1 MSLEILR
8 RLNMSPPLVRQPLI
22 AIVGATGTGKS
33 QVRQLRLRLTSM
45 KLINALYIQLAVA
58 LAEGFNGEVIN
69 GDALQM
75 YEGLPITT
83 NKISLEDRK
92 GIPHHLL
99 GCVKLDEEPWTVQQF
114 RNRATGIIE
123 EIRSRNK
130 LPILV
135 GGTHY
140 YTQSLLF
147 KDAVLTEVEIEHV
160 DHEQQERQW
169 PILNASTEDM
179 LEELRRV
186 DPIMAQRWHPRERR
200 KIRRSLEIWLTKG
213 RKASEIYDQQRQM
226 ATSFRS
232 EYDQPNGNPT
242 DTTNGVE
249 QRSDMQSQSALHY
262 DTLIFWTHAKS
273 GFLNPRLEKRVDAM
287 VLDGLLSEVE
297 SMYNFLLDR
306 EQQGISVDQARG
318 IWVAIGF
325 KENLPYLMHGYDLG
339 NDLERL
345 KKEGIERTK
354 IATRQYAKRQVRWI
368 KLRLQRAIAT
378 ANASHRFFLLDIA
391 DLTRWSQDVDERA
404 RDITEAFLRGSALP
418 KPESLSDAAKEYL
431 VVTEGEPMAATYCE
445 ACDKTLMS
453 EGEWISHLKSN
464 GHKSAVRPRVDW
476 RALYPRD
483 NHK

>member
-1 MSLEILR
+1 MLEVLR
-8 RLNMSPPLVRQPLI
+8 RLDMSPALFRNPLV

-33 QVRQLRLRLTSM
+33 QVRHLRLRLTIL
-45 KLINALYIQLAVA
+45 KLIIALYIQLAVA
-58 LAEGFNGEVIN
+58 LAERFNGEVIN

-83 NKISLEDRK
+83 NKISLEERK

-99 GCVKLDEEPWTVQQF
+99 GCIKLDEEPWTVQQF
-114 RNRATGIIE
+114 RNRATSIIE
-123 EIRSRNK
+123 EIRCRNR

-147 KDAVLTEVEIEHV
+147 KDAVLTEVETEHV
-160 DHEQQERQW
+160 DHEQQEKQW

-186 DPIMAQRWHPRERR
+186 DRIMAQRWHPKERR
-200 KIRRSLEIWLTKG
+200 KIRRSLEIWFTTG

-226 ATSFRS
+226 ITRFRS
-232 EYDQPNGNPT
+232 EYDQSNGDPA
-242 DTTNGVE
+242 DSTNGVE
-249 QRSDMQSQSALHY
+249 QRSDTESQSALHY
-262 DTLIFWTHAKS
+262 DTLIFWTHAKPE
-273 GFLNPRLEKRVDAM
+273 FLNPRLEKRVDAM

-297 SMYNFLLDR
+297 SMYNFLLDQ
-306 EQQGISVDQARG
+306 EQQGINVDQARG

-325 KENLPYLMHGYDLG
+325 KENLPYLMHA
-339 NDLERL
+339 NDLEIL

-354 IATRQYAKRQVRWI
+354 VATRQYAKRQVRWI

-378 ANASHRFFLLDIA
+378 ANASHRFFLLDTG
-391 DLTRWSQDVDERA
+391 DLTRWSQDVEERA
-404 RDITEAFLRGSALP
+404 RDITEAFLRDSALP

-431 VVTEGEPMAATYCE
+431 VVSEGEPMAATYCE

-453 EGEWISHLKSN
+453 EGEWISHIKSK
-464 GHKSAVRPRVDW
+464 GHRSAVRPRVDW
-476 RALYPRD
+476 RALYPKD
-483 NHK
+483 SHK

>member
-1 MSLEILR
+1 MLEVLR
-8 RLNMSPPLVRQPLI
+8 RLSSNMSPALFRNPLI

-33 QVRQLRLRLTSM
+33 QVRHLRLRLTSL

-58 LAEGFNGEVIN
+58 LAEYFNGEVIN

-83 NKISLEDRK
+83 NKISLEERK

-114 RNRATGIIE
+114 RNRATNIIE
-123 EIRSRNK
+123 GIRSRNK

-147 KDAVLTEVEIEHV
+147 KDAVLTEVETEHV

-200 KIRRSLEIWLTKG
+200 KIRRSLEIWLTTG
-213 RKASEIYDQQRQM
+213 RKASEIYDRQRKM
-226 ATSFRS
+226 TTRSHS
-232 EYDQPNGNPT
+232 EYDQSNGKPT
-242 DTTNGVE
+242 DSTNGVE
-249 QRSDMQSQSALHY
+249 QRSDMESQSPLHY
-262 DTLIFWTHAKS
+262 DTLIFWTHAKPD
-273 GFLNPRLEKRVDAM
+273 FLNPRIEKRVDAM

-297 SMYNFLLDR
+297 SMYNFLRDQ
-306 EQQGISVDQARG
+306 EQQGINVDQARG

-325 KENLPYLMHGYDLG
+325 KENIPYLMHG
-339 NDLERL
+339 NDLEEL

-354 IATRQYAKRQVRWI
+354 VATRQYAKRQVRWI

-378 ANASHRFFLLDIA
+378 ANASQRFFLLDTA
-391 DLTRWSQDVDERA
+391 DLTRWSQDVEERA
-404 RDITEAFLRGSALP
+404 RDITEAFLCGSALP
-418 KPESLSDAAKEYL
+418 KPQSLSNAAKEYL

-453 EGEWISHLKSN
+453 EGEWISHLKSK

-476 RALYPRD
+476 RTLYPKD
-483 NHK
+483 NHQ